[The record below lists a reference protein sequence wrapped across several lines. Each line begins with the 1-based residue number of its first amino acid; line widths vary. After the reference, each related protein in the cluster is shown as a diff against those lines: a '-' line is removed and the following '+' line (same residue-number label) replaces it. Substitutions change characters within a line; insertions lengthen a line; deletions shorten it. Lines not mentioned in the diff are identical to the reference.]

1 MPHEI
6 FELRTR
12 VRDLRRKAACV
23 KTQQRGDIPRFKR
36 PQNHLRQIESILPMS
51 IGRQTIVLPV
61 SDSREALRAD
71 PASHRQEIALLRS
84 SDPNALLGR
93 IALRLHN
100 YAVVER

>member
-71 PASHRQEIALLRS
+71 PASHTDRKSPYCAPPTPTPCLDVL
-84 SDPNALLGR
+84 PCGCTTTPL
-93 IALRLHN
+93 
-100 YAVVER
+100 